1 MPEISLPQEAIISIS
16 MKLIQQKCHAAH
28 TPTGFFFKIEK
39 VSYLKMVRID
49 STNLLTVM
57 LFAIA
62 ILSCADVWAEQK
74 EGLRPLAKFGVNDRA
89 FHLGANML

>member
-1 MPEISLPQEAIISIS
+1 M
-16 MKLIQQKCHAAH
+16 
-28 TPTGFFFKIEK
+28 
-39 VSYLKMVRID
+39 KMVRID
-49 STNLLTVM
+49 STNWLAAM

-62 ILSCADVWAEQK
+62 ILSCEDVWAEQK

>member
-1 MPEISLPQEAIISIS
+1 MKNEIE
-16 MKLIQQKCHAAH
+16 KKCHTAH
-28 TPTGFFFKIEK
+28 TPTGFKNEK

-62 ILSCADVWAEQK
+62 ILSCEDVWAEQK

>member
-28 TPTGFFFKIEK
+28 TPTGFFKIEK

-49 STNLLTVM
+49 STNWLAAM

>member
-1 MPEISLPQEAIISIS
+1 
-16 MKLIQQKCHAAH
+16 MKLIQKKCHTAH
-28 TPTGFFFKIEK
+28 TPTGFKIEK

-57 LFAIA
+57 QFAIA
-62 ILSCADVWAEQK
+62 ILSCEDVWAEQK

>member
-28 TPTGFFFKIEK
+28 TPTVFFKIEK